1 MRKHI
6 LTPAGLIIGMGLMLV
21 TISDTVTAQ
30 QPTKAPAPA
39 PAATAPAAAKAPQP
53 TAKTAAPAYKQP
65 MTSWGEPDIS
75 GMWPINHL
83 VTSRL
88 TRAAN
93 FGDRLYLTD
102 EEFKAAQT
110 RAEAQAKQRASG
122 TLPSSESGAA
132 AIRQTSLIVDPPN
145 GQFPPL
151 TDYGKQLQAKMN
163 STYKPGKDAE
173 GSYDG
178 IEDFGPW
185 DRCITRGLPVSME
198 PRNYNNGIR
207 ITQSPGFVII
217 TVEMAHEA
225 RVIPTTPMPKLDP
238 AIKNWLGESRGH
250 WEGNTLV
257 IETTNFNGQTEL
269 TSAGVPGSPG
279 PLQPSSTSMTT
290 IERITRTGP
299 DTGEYSIKVID
310 PTVLAPGSFTVAYP
324 MMLDNSYQMFEY
336 ACHEGNTAVRNYIE
350 TARYA
355 KAHPKPPAPAG
366 AAPAAGGRGGRG
378 GAAAPGAP
386 AAPATPPT
394 NR

>member
-1 MRKHI
+1 MMKHI
-6 LTPAGLIIGMGLMLV
+6 LTPAGLILGMGLILG
-21 TISDTVTAQ
+21 TAAAQ
-30 QPTKAPAPA
+30 QQPAKAPAP
-39 PAATAPAAAKAPQP
+39 PAPAAAKAPQP
-53 TAKTAAPAYKQP
+53 AAAKPAAPAYKQP

-83 VTSRL
+83 VTNRL
-88 TRAAN
+88 QRQAQY
-93 FGDRLYLTD
+93 GDRLYLTD
-102 EEFKAAQT
+102 EEFKK
-110 RAEAQAKQRASG
+110 AQASAEQTQKQRASG
-122 TLPSSESGAA
+122 ALPSSESGA

-151 TDYGKQLQAKMN
+151 TDYGKQLQSKMN

-225 RVIPTTPMPKLDP
+225 RVIPTTPMPKLDSG
-238 AIKNWLGESRGH
+238 IKQWLGESRGH
-250 WEGNTLV
+250 WEGNSLV
-257 IETTNFNGQTEL
+257 IETTNFNGLTEL

-279 PLQPSSTSMTT
+279 PLQPSTTNMTT
-290 IERITRTGP
+290 VERITRTGP

-310 PTVLAPGSFTVAYP
+310 PTVLATGSFTVAYP

-336 ACHEGNTAVRNYIE
+336 GCHEGNTAIRNYIE

-366 AAPAAGGRGGRG
+366 AAPAGARG
-378 GAAAPGAP
+378 GARGGAGAP
-386 AAPATPPT
+386 AAPPAPAG
-394 NR
+394 R

>member
-1 MRKHI
+1 
-6 LTPAGLIIGMGLMLV
+6 
-21 TISDTVTAQ
+21 
-30 QPTKAPAPA
+30 
-39 PAATAPAAAKAPQP
+39 
-53 TAKTAAPAYKQP
+53 
-65 MTSWGEPDIS
+65 MTLSY
-75 GMWPINHL
+75 
-83 VTSRL
+83 
-88 TRAAN
+88 
-93 FGDRLYLTD
+93 GDRLYLTD
-102 EEFKAAQT
+102 EEFKAAQA
-110 RAEAQAKQRASG
+110 RAEQTQKQRASG
-122 TLPSSESGAA
+122 ALPSSESGA

-151 TDYGKQLQAKMN
+151 TDYGKQLQSKMN

-225 RVIPTTPMPKLDP
+225 RIIPTTPMPKLDS
-238 AIKNWLGESRGH
+238 AIKEWLGESRGH

-299 DTGEYSIKVID
+299 DTGG
-310 PTVLAPGSFTVAYP
+310 VLDQGYRSDGTRNGILYGGVSHDARQQLS
-324 MMLDNSYQMFEY
+324 D
-336 ACHEGNTAVRNYIE
+336 VRVCLPRRQY
-350 TARYA
+350 
-355 KAHPKPPAPAG
+355 
-366 AAPAAGGRGGRG
+366 GRPQLHRNC
-378 GAAAPGAP
+378 
-386 AAPATPPT
+386 TL
-394 NR
+394 R

>member
-1 MRKHI
+1 MTKHI
-6 LTPAGLIIGMGLMLV
+6 LTPAGLIIGMGMMLA
-21 TISDTVTAQ
+21 TVAAQ
-30 QPTKAPAPA
+30 QTKAPAP
-39 PAATAPAAAKAPQP
+39 ATAPAAAKAPAP
-53 TAKTAAPAYKQP
+53 TAAASQAAPKPKAAYKQP
-65 MTSWGEPDIS
+65 LTSWGEPDIS

-88 TRAAN
+88 TRAAS

-122 TLPSSESGAA
+122 TLPSSESGPA

-145 GQFPPL
+145 GQFPAL
-151 TDYGKQLQAKMN
+151 TDYGKQLQSKMN

-173 GSYDG
+173 MSYDS
-178 IEDFGPW
+178 ISDFGPW

-217 TVEMAHEA
+217 TVEMAHES
-225 RVIPTTPMPKLDP
+225 RIVPTTPMPKLDS
-238 AIKNWLGESRGH
+238 AIKQWLGESRGH

-310 PTVLAPGSFTVAYP
+310 PTVLATGSFTVAYP
-324 MMLDNSYQMFEY
+324 MMLDNSYQIFEY
-336 ACHEGNTAVRNYIE
+336 GCHEGNTAVRQYIE
-350 TARYA
+350 AARHA
-355 KAHPKPPAPAG
+355 KANPKPPAPAG
-366 AAPAAGGRGGRG
+366 AAPAP
-378 GAAAPGAP
+378 AAPGAP
-386 AAPATPPT
+386 
-394 NR
+394 RGGQ

>member
-1 MRKHI
+1 MMKHI
-6 LTPAGLIIGMGLMLV
+6 LTPAGLIIGMGLLLGPV
-21 TISDTVTAQ
+21 AAQ
-30 QPTKAPAPA
+30 QQPAKS
-39 PAATAPAAAKAPQP
+39 PAAAIPVAPGAPVSQ
-53 TAKTAAPAYKQP
+53 AKPAASAAKPAAKPAAAAYKQP
-65 MTSWGEPDIS
+65 LTSWGEPDIS

-88 TRAAN
+88 VRDPKY
-93 FGDRLYLTD
+93 GDRLYLTD
-102 EEFKAAQT
+102 EEFKT
-110 RAEAQAKQRASG
+110 AQANAERTQKQRASG
-122 TLPSSESGAA
+122 ALPSSESGA

-151 TDYGKQLQAKMN
+151 TDYGKQLQSKMN

-207 ITQSPGFVII
+207 ITQSPGFVVI

-225 RVIPTTPMPKLDP
+225 RVIPTTPLPKLDP
-238 AIKNWLGESRGH
+238 AIKEWLGESRGH

-257 IETTNFNGQTEL
+257 IETTNFNGLTEL

-279 PLQPSSTSMTT
+279 PLQPSSTSMTAV
-290 IERITRTGP
+290 ERITRTGP
-299 DTGEYSIKVID
+299 TTGEYSIKIID

-336 ACHEGNTAVRNYIE
+336 ACHEGNTAIRNYIE

-366 AAPAAGGRGGRG
+366 AAPTGGRG
-378 GAAAPGAP
+378 GARGGGAAP
-386 AAPATPPT
+386 AAPPAPAG
-394 NR
+394 R

>member
-1 MRKHI
+1 MKRI
-6 LTPAGLIIGMGLMLV
+6 LTLAGLSIGAGLMLV
-21 TISDTVTAQ
+21 SQLQTASAQ
-30 QPTKAPAPA
+30 QTSPTKAPAA

-53 TAKTAAPAYKQP
+53 AAKTAAPAYKQP

-83 VTSRL
+83 VTNRL
-88 TRAAN
+88 QRQAQY
-93 FGDRLYLTD
+93 GDRLYLTD
-102 EEFKAAQT
+102 EEFKKAQDSAAATQ
-110 RAEAQAKQRASG
+110 KQRASG
-122 TLPSSESGAA
+122 ALPSSESGA

-151 TDYGKQLQAKMN
+151 TDYGKQLQSKMN

-207 ITQSPGFVII
+207 ITQSPGYVII

-225 RVIPTTPMPKLDP
+225 RIIPTTPMPKLDSG
-238 AIKNWLGESRGH
+238 IKQWLGESRGH

-257 IETTNFNGQTEL
+257 IETTNFNGLTEL

-279 PLQPSSTSMTT
+279 PLQPSTTNMTT

-299 DTGEYSIKVID
+299 TTGEYSIKVID
-310 PTVLAPGSFTVAYP
+310 PTVLATGSFTVAYP

-336 ACHEGNTAVRNYIE
+336 GCHEGNTAIRNYIE

-366 AAPAAGGRGGRG
+366 AAPAGGRGGGRG
-378 GAAAPGAP
+378 GAAAPAAPPAP
-386 AAPATPPT
+386 AG
-394 NR
+394 R